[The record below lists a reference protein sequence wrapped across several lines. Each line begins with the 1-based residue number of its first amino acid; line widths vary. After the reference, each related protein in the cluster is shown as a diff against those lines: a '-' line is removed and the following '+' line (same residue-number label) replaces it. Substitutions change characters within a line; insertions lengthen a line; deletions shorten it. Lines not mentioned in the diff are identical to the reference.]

1 MTHASS
7 DANTL
12 LTPTWFATRKVC
24 SHAVVSCAVFFAV
37 SCSVMFNAF
46 AAEPSDEKPAEVAAP
61 TYTVSQSTPIDKVIQ
76 TVYANSPLNVS
87 VLRKVLVDANP
98 KVITGNPQQ
107 RVKAGTTLTIPEH
120 GQVLKN
126 ILSPHVAAVPE
137 TPEPGP
143 SARDVSARRQWVRFP

>member
-7 DANTL
+7 DAYAL
-12 LTPTWFATRKVC
+12 LKPTWFATRKAC
-24 SHAVVSCAVFFAV
+24 SLAMMSCAMTCAV
-37 SCSVMFNAF
+37 TFNAL

-61 TYTVSQSTPIDKVIQ
+61 TYTVPQSTPIDKVIQ

-107 RVKAGTTLTIPEH
+107 RVKAGTTLTVPEH